1 MIYLNFFPTHILILL
16 DIINGIKKFLII
28 YHLLYSIINLNIH
41 ISFKNNQEVL
51 LMNIASIFRLL
62 ATVLWIAAFG
72 LLALSIVRAGQN
84 RPIRRSGVLIM
95 AAFVVALV
103 VSLIGMGMI
112 FVQPQERGVVVSA
125 LSPNGYR
132 EQALQPG
139 LNWIIPGLE
148 NVVYY
153 PVQKQNYTMS
163 IAPQEGNI
171 IGDDSITART
181 ADGQQILVD
190 ASVIYHVD
198 PNEVI
203 KVHIDWQDRYSDE
216 LIRPVARAVIRD
228 AVSQFGVE
236 EVYSS
241 QRDRLTEEITKFL
254 ILRLEENGLVLDQ
267 FLLRNITFS
276 EEYAASVEQ
285 KQIAEQTAQQAVFV
299 VEQRKQEAEQERQ
312 RAQGLA
318 DAAVIK
324 AKGEA
329 EARVIEAEAE
339 ANALN
344 LIADALQDKP
354 ELLTYQYITKLTP
367 SIQTMLLPSN
377 SPFLFPLPE
386 MQPATTST
394 TVAPPTTTIIP
405 PVEEPAP

>member
-1 MIYLNFFPTHILILL
+1 
-16 DIINGIKKFLII
+16 
-28 YHLLYSIINLNIH
+28 
-41 ISFKNNQEVL
+41 
-51 LMNIASIFRLL
+51 MNIASIFRLI
-62 ATVLWIAAFG
+62 ATVLWLAAFA

-84 RPIRRSGVLIM
+84 RPIRRSGALIM
-95 AAFVVALV
+95 SAFVVAV
-103 VSLIGMGMI
+103 IVSLIGIGMI

-125 LSPNGYR
+125 ISPKGYR

-190 ASVIYHVD
+190 ASVIYHIN
-198 PNEVI
+198 PTEVI
-203 KVHIDWQDRYSDE
+203 SVHIDWQERYKDE
-216 LIRPVARAVIRD
+216 LIRPLSRAVIRD

-241 QRDRLTEEITKFL
+241 KRDMLTEEIIKDL
-254 ILRLEENGLVLDQ
+254 ELRLAENGLALDQ

-276 EEYAASVEQ
+276 PEYAASVEQ

-318 DAAVIK
+318 DAVVI
-324 AKGEA
+324 ASKGQA

-344 LIADALQDKP
+344 LIAEALKDKP

-367 SIQTMLLPSN
+367 NIQTMLLPSN

-386 MQPATTST
+386 MQPNT
-394 TVAPPTTTIIP
+394 APVIVPTPLPTAIP